1 MAAIFQFGHD
11 HPDYPVRV
19 LNEREARAGA
29 GILLFFGM
37 IAFLTA
43 FLTGEFTLTRI
54 AIVVFGFDFAVRV
67 LVNPRYAPSLVLGR
81 FMVRNQRPEY
91 VGAPQK
97 RFAWTLGLLI
107 AIGMMIWVVGLNHAG
122 PVAIVG
128 CLTCLVLLFFETAFG
143 ICLGCRLFQLFWPE
157 KAKLCPGGA
166 CEVDRREPI
175 TLVRPLEIAPLFL
188 LAIGLAFAVPVIAA
202 MPQPSMPGRTLAT
215 GEKEC
220 TVPEFAKRIGHEQLW
235 KRHNGC

>member
-1 MAAIFQFGHD
+1 MATFFQFGDD

-43 FLTGEFTLTRI
+43 FLIGDFTLTRI
-54 AIVVFGFDFAVRV
+54 AILVFGFDFVVRV
-67 LVNPRYAPSLVLGR
+67 LVNPRFAPSLVIGR
-81 FMVRNQRPEY
+81 FMVRKQRPEY

-107 AIGMMIWVVGLNHAG
+107 AVGMAIWVIGLNHAG
-122 PVAIVG
+122 PIAIFG
-128 CLTCLVLLFFETAFG
+128 CLTCLILLFFETAFG
-143 ICLGCRLFQLFWPE
+143 ICIGCVIFQAIWPE

-166 CEVDRREPI
+166 CEIDKREPI
-175 TLVRPLEIAPLFL
+175 TFVRPLEALPALL
-188 LAIGLAFAVPVIAA
+188 LASGLVVAVPIVAA
-202 MPQPSMPGRTLAT
+202 MPQPSMPGRTLAS
-215 GEKEC
+215 GEKDC
-220 TVPEFAKRIGHEQLW
+220 TVPEFAKRIGHEEMW